1 VGLEVEVQESGTKA
15 MDSRRVSTVSSVDE
29 FITSYKKPLMQPI
42 LSTPRLRS
50 TKAAPVNDDDDWIPK
65 RSAYLAA
72 KSRFRAEQPEA
83 QARKVMMKKLGFEVE
98 TEIPN
103 EASFDEF

>member
-1 VGLEVEVQESGTKA
+1 MGLEVEVRKSGTEA
-15 MDSRRVSTVSSVDE
+15 VDCHRVSTISSVDE
-29 FITSYKKPLMQPI
+29 FIASYKKPLVQPI

-50 TKAAPVNDDDDWIPK
+50 TKAAPVNDDWIPK
-65 RSAYLAA
+65 RSAHLAA
-72 KSRFRAEQPEA
+72 KSRFRAEWPEA

-98 TEIPN
+98 TKIPN